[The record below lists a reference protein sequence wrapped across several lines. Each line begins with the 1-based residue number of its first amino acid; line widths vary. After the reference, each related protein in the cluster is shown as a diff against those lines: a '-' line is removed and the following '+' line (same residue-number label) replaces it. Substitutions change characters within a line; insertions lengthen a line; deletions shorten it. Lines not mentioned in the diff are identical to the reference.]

1 MIVGVTG
8 ASGGLGGRTV
18 RMLAEAGHRV
28 VALTR
33 DPGAARAA
41 AGRPAPERVEARRV
55 DFDEPAG
62 LPAALAGIDRLLIVS
77 TDAWEP
83 SRRIAQH
90 RAAIDAAV
98 AAGVGHVVYTS
109 LVACDGPPELL
120 NSAHRATEEHLRG
133 CGLPW
138 TILRN
143 AIYASGVAELLAPA
157 VASGRHVTNAGDGA
171 VAYVARDDCAAV
183 AAAVLAAGPEA
194 ERAGGLA
201 GRTLDVTGPEAL
213 TAAGL
218 AGLLGARLGRPVEVV
233 HVDDDAYRDGLVEAG
248 TPAPVAAALVALGR
262 AVRSG
267 QYGRVSTTVPELTGR
282 PARRVD
288 ASVVVA
294 S

>member
-18 RMLAEAGHRV
+18 RMLAGAGHRV

-33 DPGAARAA
+33 DPGAALAG
-41 AGRPAPERVEARRV
+41 AGRAAPERVEARRV

-77 TDAWEP
+77 TAAWEP
-83 SRRIAQH
+83 ARRIAQH

-157 VASGRHVTNAGDGA
+157 VSTGRHVTNAGDGA

-183 AAAVLAAGPEA
+183 AAAVLAAGPGPA
-194 ERAGGLA
+194 RGLA

-213 TAAGL
+213 TADHL

-233 HVDDDAYRDGLVEAG
+233 HVDDDAYRDGLVGAG

-267 QYGRVSTTVPELTGR
+267 RYGRVSTTVPELTGG

-288 ASVVVA
+288 ASVAVA

>member
-1 MIVGVTG
+1 MSARLAVTG
-8 ASGGLGGRTV
+8 STGALGGLVARH
-18 RMLAEAGHRV
+18 LADLAPRLV
-28 VALTR
+28 VR
-33 DPGAARAA
+33 DPSRAPDLGGEVRSCSYDDASAARAA
-41 AGRPAPERVEARRV
+41 LEGVDVLFMVSAAESEVRR
-55 DFDEPAG
+55 
-62 LPAALAGIDRLLIVS
+62 
-77 TDAWEP
+77 
-83 SRRIAQH
+83 AQH
-90 RAAIDAAV
+90 RTFIQAAAD
-98 AAGVGHVVYTS
+98 AGVGHVVYTS

-138 TILRN
+138 TVLRN

-157 VASGRHVTNAGDGA
+157 VSTGRHVTNAGDGA

-183 AAAVLAAGPEA
+183 AAAVLAAGPGP
-194 ERAGGLA
+194 AGGLA

-213 TAAGL
+213 TAADL

-233 HVDDDAYRDGLVEAG
+233 HVDDDAYRDRLVGAG

-267 QYGRVSTTVPELTGR
+267 RYGRVSTTVPELTGG